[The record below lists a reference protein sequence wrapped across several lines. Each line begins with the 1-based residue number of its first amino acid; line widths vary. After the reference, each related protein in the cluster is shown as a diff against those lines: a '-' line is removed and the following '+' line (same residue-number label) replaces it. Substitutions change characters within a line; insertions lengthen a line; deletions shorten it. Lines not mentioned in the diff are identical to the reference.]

1 MICGSRIIRNNRRIA
16 SSYFLKAFVC
26 IMDDVELELSVFM
39 SAPLVNFDDEPE
51 AANNVHRVP

>member
-1 MICGSRIIRNNRRIA
+1 
-16 SSYFLKAFVC
+16 
-26 IMDDVELELSVFM
+26 MDDVELELSVFM